1 MRSPLS
7 GAVNTKYTALGQ
19 QNKISQLHS
28 MVTLANDVGGMAPFP
43 GGALISNIIK
53 NSLTGTEDLCI
64 LGAVGV
70 SGASGEEDEYCA
82 LQGLKLFENSGAAE

>member
-1 MRSPLS
+1 
-7 GAVNTKYTALGQ
+7 
-19 QNKISQLHS
+19 

-43 GGALISNIIK
+43 GGALISNVSM
-53 NSLTGTEDLCI
+53 NPLTGTEGLCI

-82 LQGLKLFENSGAAE
+82 LQGLKLFEDIGATE